1 MKYINQLKP
10 KIGLLLFQI
19 IFMAITPLLAQN
31 IQPGILYFHVLSNEA
46 RPDGKGSLS
55 PANKTMADLF
65 SMYQVT
71 AFEQAAPFARTLE
84 LHNVYYIN
92 CLGDVE
98 QLKADLERDCSG
110 LLKNFAF
117 TYTPI
122 EMYDPADGWW
132 TTAPPYNSHWYLP
145 KIQADSA
152 WEITRGSDSIDIA
165 ILDEMI
171 DITHPELQSKINLS
185 YNPATGAQYGR
196 AVKYHG
202 CAVAGFAAGETAET
216 YTNAEGPL
224 PSIGFNTP
232 IYYYGAGSEQDTSF
246 SVLYQ
251 LLHASTVMKAEVI
264 SISYTDMGFGD
275 PDTLNPD
282 NLLALKEILDNNT
295 IILAAAGNDPDGIPL
310 KYFNGLT
317 FDEII
322 VVSGTDSTD
331 HFALYDSLGN
341 WVHNFAHYPSVDLCA
356 PGYNMMGLQGTFT
369 HYFDTVS
376 GTITDSIIDNPWPY
390 WHNYNG
396 TSFATPITAGVAA
409 LIKSINPCLTSRDVE
424 YILKTTVDPIIDAD
438 SFPGEVGTG
447 RLNAYKAV
455 KLAKESYE
463 FTNYTIHNGENITW
477 NTPHFIDTLIIE
489 PGGKLTIT
497 EDCFF
502 NEGGVAI
509 VDTNAVLYVNY
520 ARLTTTCRNMWYGIE
535 VWGNYAESQFDYND
549 YCPQGRLILDGAI
562 IENAEEAVRLW
573 KPFDYH
579 ASGGYVIATNST
591 FRNNKRSLEGIS
603 YHNFDPQTQT
613 PYRNFTR
620 FENCTFSVDE
630 EYHNYVPFLGFAS
643 LWDVEG
649 VKFEGC
655 DFYNN
660 NKYIDDTTHINVD
673 NLITGFGIYS
683 IDAGY
688 SVNSRCTSPTSPC
701 PPQSIDSSRFI
712 HLEFGIHAKNT
723 RSNNTID
730 VENSQF
736 YENITG
742 VYTSAL
748 TQPSIVHN
756 SFYVNVVDTTDFVT
770 FGGLYLD
777 NYTTGFVVQENEF
790 LSSQGFNG
798 TYLIEGT
805 SVGICVNNS
814 GDENNL
820 LYNNRFEHLKI
831 GILAQNHNRAKD
843 GTQGLTIGCNEFYT
857 NQYDVAI
864 TALVPDSSI
873 SGIRFRQGSDG
884 PEITDPAGNIFS
896 PNLEQVADA
905 WDIYNETN
913 RIQYWYH
920 AQQNGYDL
928 LPDSVSKGP
937 WLPAIVDVRP
947 NTRTD
952 PFTKNGA
959 CPSLIGGSGGGLELF
974 KTTIVD
980 MDYKTDSVTSL
991 LSLLTDG
998 GQTEPTVMD
1007 VASATGSQTMDIRDD
1022 LLAKSPYLSDT
1033 VMVTTVLQEEALPAA
1048 IVTEVLLENPQ
1059 SAKSEVVLDELYARE
1074 DITDNQI
1081 NQIEANALIV
1091 GAMESLKIN
1100 RDHFAQ
1106 LRDNAF
1112 NQVMAAY
1119 KSAEGF
1125 GNSDSLKEVLHH
1137 FDFPTAK
1144 YQLALLYL
1152 NNGELQKAQD
1162 TLASIATRYTL
1173 TTDQQSE
1180 HNNWEDYMFIM
1191 VQLAQTGKNIFELS
1205 ATQKAQLYQVYLAKT
1220 GRVSALAMNL
1230 LQVTDTLS
1238 YHHTYVLPTDGLKN
1252 NVIGRQRNHHNLA
1265 STSLKVYPN
1274 PAGDYLVVE
1283 YPVEDETSPVSIKVV
1298 DNNGFLRLTTTSQ
1311 FSTGSAVLD
1320 TRTLGTGTY
1329 ICHVSANGK
1338 LVGVTKF
1345 VVY

>member
-31 IQPGILYFHVLSNEA
+31 IQPGILYFHVLSDEA
-46 RPDGKGSLS
+46 RPDAKGSLT

-98 QLKADLERDCSG
+98 QLKADLEQSCASLISNFMFLYEPVLAYEPEDFMWRDT
-110 LLKNFAF
+110 
-117 TYTPI
+117 TYI
-122 EMYDPADGWW
+122 G
-132 TTAPPYNSHWYLP
+132 NSLWYLY

-152 WEITRGSDSIDIA
+152 WEITRSSDSIDVA
-165 ILDEMI
+165 FYDHMP
-171 DITHPELQSKINLS
+171 DPTHPELATKLNMP
-185 YNPATGAQYGR
+185 YNPLTGGQYFPITGS
-196 AVKYHG
+196 HG
-202 CAVAGFAAGETAET
+202 HTVAGFIAAETAET
-216 YTNAEGPL
+216 GETALGPM
-224 PSIGFNTP
+224 PSIGFNSML
-232 IYYYGAGSEQDTSF
+232 YAYGGAPNTYTGNKS
-246 SVLYQ
+246 SVYQ
-251 LLHASTVMKAEVI
+251 MLHASTVMGAEVI
-264 SISYTDMGFGD
+264 SISFFVSQNITY
-275 PDTLNPD
+275 NEIY
-282 NLLALKEILDNNT
+282 LALKEILDNGT
-295 IILAAAGNDPDGIPL
+295 VIVAAAGNNDTDDPQPV
-310 KYFNGLT
+310 FNGLT

-331 HFALYDSLGN
+331 HFAQYDSLGN
-341 WVHNFAHYPSVDLCA
+341 RVHNFAHYPSVDLCA
-356 PGYNMMGLQGTFT
+356 PGYNMMGLKGTLK
-369 HYFDTVS
+369 DTVVA
-376 GTITDSIIDNPWPY
+376 GDTVQVPNIWPY
-390 WHNYNG
+390 YHSESG
-396 TSFATPITAGVAA
+396 SSFATPITAGVAA

-463 FTNYTIHNGENITW
+463 FNNYTIHNGEDITW
-477 NTPHFIDTLIIE
+477 NTPHFIDTLIVE

-502 NEGGVAI
+502 NEGGVVI
-509 VDTNAVLYVNY
+509 VDTTAFLYVNY

-535 VWGNYAESQFDYND
+535 VWGNAEASQFDYND

-573 KPFDYH
+573 KPDHFGT
-579 ASGGYVIATNST
+579 SGGYVIATNST
-591 FRNNKRSLEGIS
+591 FRNNKRAVEGIS
-603 YHNFDPQTQT
+603 YHNYDPQTQT

-630 EYHNYVPFLGFAS
+630 EYHNYVPFLGFVT
-643 LWDVEG
+643 LLDMEG
-649 VKFEGC
+649 VKFNGC

-660 NKYIDDTTHINVD
+660 SRYIHNESGTLMDDS
-673 NLITGFGIYS
+673 LTGFGIYS

-688 SVNSRCTSPTSPC
+688 SVNSHCNSEYLPC

-712 HLEFGIHAKNT
+712 HLKFGIHAKNS

-742 VYTSAL
+742 IYTSAL
-748 TQPSIVHN
+748 IQPTIVHN
-756 SFYVNVVDTTDFVT
+756 SFFVNAVDTSKHLTY
-770 FGGLYLD
+770 GGLYLD

-790 LSSQGFNG
+790 SSSQGFNG
-798 TYLIEGT
+798 SFPHLTESI
-805 SVGICVNNS
+805 GICVNNS

-820 LYNNRFEHLKI
+820 LYNNRFEHLLV
-831 GILAQNHNRAKD
+831 GILAQNHNRDKD
-843 GTQGLTIGCNEFYT
+843 GIQGLKIGCNEFYT
-857 NQYDVAI
+857 NEYDVAI
-864 TALVPDSSI
+864 TALVPTNVN
-873 SGIRFRQGSDG
+873 SGIKYLQGSDG
-884 PEITDPAGNIFS
+884 ANITDPAGNIFS

-905 WDIYNETN
+905 WDIYDETN

-928 LPDSVSKGP
+928 LPDSVSKDP

-947 NTRTD
+947 NYD
-952 PFTKNGA
+952 AGLFFKNDA
-959 CPSLIGGSGGGLELF
+959 CPSLLGTSGGSLESL
-974 KTTIVD
+974 KSTIAE
-980 MDYKTDSVTSL
+980 MGYKTDSVSGL
-991 LSLLTDG
+991 LALLTDG
-998 GQTEPTVMD
+998 GETEPTVME
-1007 VASATGSQTMDIRDD
+1007 VASATGNQTMDVRDD
-1022 LLAKSPYLSDT
+1022 LLEKSPYLSDT
-1033 VMVTTVLQEEALPAA
+1033 VLITTVLQEEALPAA

-1059 SAKSEVVLDELYARE
+1059 SAKSDEVMDELYARE

-1081 NQIEANALIV
+1081 DQIEANALLV
-1091 GAMESLKIN
+1091 GAMESLKISK
-1100 RDHFAQ
+1100 DHYAQ

-1112 NQVMAAY
+1112 NQLMAAH
-1119 KSAEGF
+1119 KQAEGF
-1125 GNSDSLKEVLHH
+1125 DDLDSIKDVLHH

-1152 NNGELQKAQD
+1152 NHGELQKAQD
-1162 TLASIATRYTL
+1162 TLSSIATRYPL

-1180 HNNWEDYMFIM
+1180 HNNWEDYMDIM
-1191 VQLAQTGKNIFELS
+1191 VQLEQNGHNIFGLS
-1205 ATQKAQLYQVYLAKT
+1205 AAQKAQLYQVYQAKT
-1220 GRVSALAMNL
+1220 GQVSALAMNL

-1238 YHHTYVLPTDGLKN
+1238 YQHSYVLPTEGLKN
-1252 NVIGRQRNHHNLA
+1252 NVIGRQRNHPNPA

-1283 YPVEDETSPVSIKVV
+1283 YPVQEENSPVTIKVV
-1298 DNNGFLRLTTTSQ
+1298 DNNGFLRLTTTAP

-1320 TRTLGTGTY
+1320 TRSLGTGTY